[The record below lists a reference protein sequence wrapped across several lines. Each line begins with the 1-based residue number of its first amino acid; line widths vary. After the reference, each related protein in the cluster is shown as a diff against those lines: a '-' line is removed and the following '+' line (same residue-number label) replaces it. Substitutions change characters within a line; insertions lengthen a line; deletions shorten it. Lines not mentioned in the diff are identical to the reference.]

1 MPKPLTPEELTTLL
15 REPLEPSHGMW
26 IIYRRLF
33 DGLAML
39 VEQNE
44 RIIELLGPTTE
55 QKK

>member
-1 MPKPLTPEELTTLL
+1 MPKPLTPEELVALL

-39 VEQNE
+39 IEQNE
-44 RIIELLGPTTE
+44 KIIELLGPTE
-55 QKK
+55 KAK

>member
-1 MPKPLTPEELTTLL
+1 MPKPLTPEELTALL

-44 RIIELLGPTTE
+44 RIVELLTPTE
-55 QKK
+55 KPK

>member
-1 MPKPLTPEELTTLL
+1 MPNPLTPEELVALL

-44 RIIELLGPTTE
+44 RIATLLGPAE
-55 QKK
+55 KPK